1 MPPAAM
7 AIHLCIGAAGCSAV
21 LCGGWVERVGPRAA
35 GAASALCWC
44 GGLLVAAAITI
55 AG

>member
-1 MPPAAM
+1 M

-21 LCGGWVERVGPRAA
+21 VCGGRSSGSAR
-35 GAASALCWC
+35 ALCRC